1 MHNLHLRNIDE
12 HLMAHLKRKAT
23 EQSVSMNKC
32 ILMIL
37 KSNVETAQ
45 NRVTIRHDFDEFS
58 GSWTNAEAKIFQKN
72 IAYFS
77 EIDEAMWK

>member
-12 HLMAHLKRKAT
+12 HLMAHLKQKAI
-23 EQSVSMNKC
+23 EKSVSMNKF

-37 KSNVETAQ
+37 KKNTETAQ
-45 NRVTIRHDFDEFS
+45 SRVTIRHDFDEFS
-58 GSWTNAEAKIFQKN
+58 GSWTTAEAKAFEKN
-72 IAYFS
+72 TAYFS